1 MSIPCTIKS
10 LNPLPSPAVLAD
22 TGVDAIILF
31 NQPMS
36 EQHQPG
42 NPLERYIALLKKGD
56 ASSLKQLRCL
66 LGKTQPELAR
76 EIGVSEDALEAWE
89 VGEQQPSGTQLARW
103 KIKLASYID
112 EKIAVILSTQ
122 NSEVSS
128 SFWSL
133 LWELVD

>member
-1 MSIPCTIKS
+1 MPRQQQFEF
-10 LNPLPSPAVLAD
+10 LPLPSPALLAD
-22 TGVDAIILF
+22 TGFDAIILF

-36 EQHQPG
+36 EKHQIS
-42 NPLERYIALLKKGD
+42 NSLERCVALLKKGD

-66 LGKTQPELAR
+66 LEKTQAELAQ
-76 EIGVSEDALEAWE
+76 EVGVSQEALEAWE
-89 VGEQQPSGTQLARW
+89 AGEQQPSGIQLARW

-112 EKIAVILSTQ
+112 EKIAAVLSTQ

-133 LWELVD
+133 IWELVD